1 MTTKALVFAVAAAC
15 LTSGAALA
23 QSYDYRNGGYERG
36 TQYQFQYGVQDSR
49 YDRNGDGR
57 VDERYDRNR
66 DGRVDRDYRNDRQR
80 YYGYTSHS
88 GYNSH
93 DGYSRHDGYNNH
105 DGYSRHREYAPVQV
119 YGYSSNGY
127 NRGYHNG
134 YNNGYGSTSH
144 YQVRRGEYLA
154 SQYRDRR
161 YVVNDWRSRDLY
173 QPHYGHQWVQ
183 SGNDYAM
190 VAIATGLIA
199 AVLLNR

>member
-1 MTTKALVFAVAAAC
+1 MNTKALVFAVAAAC
-15 LTSGAALA
+15 LSSGAALA

-36 TQYQFQYGVQDSR
+36 TQYQYQYGTQESR

-57 VDERYDRNR
+57 VNDRFDRNG

-80 YYGYTSHS
+80 YNSHNGHNTHN

-93 DGYSRHDGYNNH
+93 NGYSHH
-105 DGYSRHREYAPVQV
+105 DGYSRHREYAPIQT

-127 NRGYHNG
+127 DNG
-134 YNNGYGSTSH
+134 YNNGYGNTSH

-154 SQYRDRR
+154 HQYRDRR
-161 YVVNDWRSRDLY
+161 YVVSDWRSRDLY